1 MELLYLKKFQIPE
14 IGIENINKHFNL
26 ISIGKFEHFYWTMFK
41 KSNFV
46 IRNTVIKIYFRIL
59 NLSTLIAKKNIS
71 V

>member
-1 MELLYLKKFQIPE
+1 MELLYLKNFQIPE
-14 IGIENINKHFNL
+14 IGIENINKHLNL
-26 ISIGKFEHFYWTMFK
+26 ISIRKFEHFHWKMFK

-59 NLSTLIAKKNIS
+59 NLSTLISKKNIS